1 MKKLIIALLFGMV
14 FSTFSFAQKITTD
27 KVPALVMRAFH
38 SKFPESNQ
46 QSWAMEGK
54 TTYEVVFFNGNR
66 KQSATYKEDGTWI
79 ETETE
84 IKFGQLP
91 HPVSAAFNKQFG
103 DFTIQETTEV
113 ETADKGT
120 LYELVINKGKEG
132 YEVQFS
138 AKGELLK
145 KEAAK
150 EED

>member
-1 MKKLIIALLFGMV
+1 MKKLMLMFLLGCMFYPGV
-14 FSTFSFAQKITTD
+14 FAQKITTD
-27 KVPALVMRAFH
+27 KVPALVK

-46 QSWAMEGK
+46 QSWSMEGK
-54 TTYEVVFFNGNR
+54 DIYEVVFFNGNK
-66 KQSATYKEDGTWI
+66 KQSATYKEDGTWM

-84 IKFGQLP
+84 IKFAQLP
-91 HPVSAAFNKQFG
+91 RAVTVAFYKQFEG
-103 DFTIQETTEV
+103 FSIQETTEV

-120 LYELVINKGKEG
+120 LYELVVNKGKTG

-138 AKGELLK
+138 AKGELIK